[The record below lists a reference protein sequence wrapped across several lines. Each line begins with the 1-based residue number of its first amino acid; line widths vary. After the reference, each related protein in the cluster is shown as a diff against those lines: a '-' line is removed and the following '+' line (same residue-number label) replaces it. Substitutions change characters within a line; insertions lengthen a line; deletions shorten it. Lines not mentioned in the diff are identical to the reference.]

1 MQIIV
6 KKKKVTS
13 QNAVKIKNNNRALD
27 EKQQGNITRT
37 ERTNTL

>member
-27 EKQQGNITRT
+27 EKQQGNTTIT
-37 ERTNTL
+37 ERTNAL